1 MGKDPAFMLYSQDF
15 LVGVSD
21 LTMEER
27 GQYITMLCLQHQKG
41 HLTKKNIQI
50 AVGNVSEDVMSK
62 FVKDDNGLYY
72 NDILEKVILK
82 REAYSQSR
90 SENGK
95 KGGRPRKE
103 KEEVVDD
110 WQEMLD
116 FFGNKCIKCGSDCIG
131 RPTKDHIVP
140 QSWGGVDEISNWQ
153 PLCRECNSSK
163 CADHATDYRY
173 NFYDKIPEN
182 LRKKWFLEKH
192 TKTICKAQKNHT
204 EIENENIN
212 VIKDIIEYL
221 NNKLGTRYKYT
232 SKSIQKHINAR
243 IREGY
248 KYEDFVF
255 VIDIK
260 YKDWYGTEMAK
271 YLRPETLFNSEKF
284 QSYIN
289 QKGATNE
296 VAIPKYSTTSADDCL
311 ERALERTYEK
321 SSY

>member
-41 HLTKKNIQI
+41 HLTKKNIEL
-50 AVGNVSEDVMSK
+50 AVGKASEDVMSK
-62 FVKDDNGLYY
+62 FVQDDNGLYY
-72 NDILEKVILK
+72 NDTLEKVILK

-95 KGGRPRKE
+95 KGGRPKKE
-103 KEEVVDD
+103 ATENHNQN
-110 WQEMLD
+110 QE
-116 FFGNKCIKCGSDCIG
+116 
-131 RPTKDHIVP
+131 
-140 QSWGGVDEISNWQ
+140 
-153 PLCRECNSSK
+153 
-163 CADHATDYRY
+163 
-173 NFYDKIPEN
+173 
-182 LRKKWFLEKH
+182 
-192 TKTICKAQKNHT
+192 KTICLPYAKAYENHT

-212 VIKDIIEYL
+212 IIKDVIEYL
-221 NNKLGTRYKYT
+221 NSKLGTRYKYT

-243 IREGY
+243 ICEGY

-260 YKDWYGTEMAK
+260 YKDWHGTEMAK

-284 QSYIN
+284 QSYVN
-289 QKGATNE
+289 QKGETNE
-296 VAIPKYSTTSADDCL
+296 KYDGVNGYGEIKGC
-311 ERALERTYEK
+311 K
-321 SSY
+321 NF

>member
-62 FVKDDNGLYY
+62 FVQDENEMYY
-72 NDILEKVILK
+72 NEILESVIHK

-103 KEEVVDD
+103 PLKN
-110 WQEMLD
+110 QE
-116 FFGNKCIKCGSDCIG
+116 
-131 RPTKDHIVP
+131 
-140 QSWGGVDEISNWQ
+140 
-153 PLCRECNSSK
+153 
-163 CADHATDYRY
+163 
-173 NFYDKIPEN
+173 
-182 LRKKWFLEKH
+182 
-192 TKTICKAQKNHT
+192 KTICLPYAKAYENHS

-212 VIKDIIEYL
+212 VIKDIVNYL
-221 NNKLGTRYKYT
+221 NKKLGTRYKYST
-232 SKSIQKHINAR
+232 KDIQSHIKAR
-243 IREGY
+243 IKEGFT
-248 KYEDFVF
+248 YEDFVS
-255 VIDIK
+255 VIDKK
-260 YKDWYGTEMAK
+260 YQEWHGTKWEK
-271 YLRPETLFNSEKF
+271 YLRPITLFSTNF
-284 QSYIN
+284 QSYLN

-296 VAIPKYSTTSADDCL
+296 VICGDNRHSDIEGVIMY
-311 ERALERTYEK
+311 
-321 SSY
+321 

>member
-62 FVKDDNGLYY
+62 FIQDENEMYY
-72 NDILEKVILK
+72 NETLEVVIQK

-95 KGGRPRKE
+95 KGGRPKKE
-103 KEEVVDD
+103 A
-110 WQEMLD
+110 L
-116 FFGNKCIKCGSDCIG
+116 
-131 RPTKDHIVP
+131 
-140 QSWGGVDEISNWQ
+140 
-153 PLCRECNSSK
+153 
-163 CADHATDYRY
+163 
-173 NFYDKIPEN
+173 
-182 LRKKWFLEKH
+182 
-192 TKTICKAQKNHT
+192 KNHT
-204 EIENENIN
+204 ENQEKTICLPYAKAYENHSENENENIN

-232 SKSIQKHINAR
+232 TKDIQSHIKAR
-243 IREGY
+243 LKEGFT
-248 KYEDFVF
+248 YEDFVC
-255 VIDIK
+255 VIDKK
-260 YKDWYGTEMAK
+260 YKEWHGTKWEE
-271 YLRPETLFNSEKF
+271 YLRPITLFSTKF
-284 QSYIN
+284 QSYLN

-296 VAIPKYSTTSADDCL
+296 ANSGDNGRSDKQKLGIYI
-311 ERALERTYEK
+311 
-321 SSY
+321 